1 MYKRQ
6 ALARANA
13 GIAKGLIARCNSDDI
28 WKVTKDIQV
37 DDTASIAEEPTQV
50 VDAIEPEFTK
60 EEEEDNPQLEE
71 DREFLASLMSK
82 IDPEEEK
89 TVPVQE
95 QASEEKAP
103 VTDNVP
109 DFDDDEFMFS
119 S

>member
-1 MYKRQ
+1 
-6 ALARANA
+6 
-13 GIAKGLIARCNSDDI
+13 
-28 WKVTKDIQV
+28 
-37 DDTASIAEEPTQV
+37 
-50 VDAIEPEFTK
+50 
-60 EEEEDNPQLEE
+60 
-71 DREFLASLMSK
+71 MSK